1 MRKTHCPG
9 CGAAFQTD
17 SPGEPGFLPSSATG
31 REDAIC
37 RRCFRLLHYG
47 RLESA
52 GKDDRRIERSI
63 KDIAVKV
70 DLTVLV
76 VDIFDLEGS
85 LTFDWLKI
93 VRSPVLLALNKIDL
107 LSKKTPV
114 EEVVEA
120 AGNLCR
126 RRLPSLN
133 LRDVIPVSAREK
145 LGLDKLKEAMVLNRG
160 AHHRIG
166 FLGVTNAGKSSLLS
180 RLLPNEQ
187 REPTVSNLPGTTQGA
202 TRWYLESMDL
212 SLLDTPGF
220 VPGTR
225 LTDIICPE
233 CAGRL
238 VIHKRVDSQ
247 YVEMA
252 AKTSLML
259 GGYTVIT
266 LMDSSSRAVSV
277 YPAQGIKIHS
287 TNSEKAKLLLDS
299 PPDWL
304 GITCKDCHNKLRWE
318 EREYLVPSGCD
329 FFVSGLG
336 WVAVRNHDARFVV
349 QSPEGVETGVRIPNL
364 IGKK

>member
-1 MRKTHCPG
+1 MKKTHCPG
-9 CGAAFQTD
+9 CGAVFQTD

-31 REDAIC
+31 RDDAIC
-37 RRCFRLLHYG
+37 QRCFRLLHYG
-47 RLESA
+47 RLESP
-52 GKDDRRIERSI
+52 GKDDRRIGRSI
-63 KDIAVKV
+63 MDIAGKM
-70 DLTVLV
+70 DLAVLV
-76 VDIFDLEGS
+76 GDIFDLEGS
-85 LTFDWLKI
+85 LTPDWGKVI
-93 VRSPVLLALNKIDL
+93 RCPVLLALNKTDL
-107 LSKKTPV
+107 LPKKTPV

-120 AGNLCR
+120 AENLWHK
-126 RRLPSLN
+126 RLPSLN
-133 LRDVIPVSAREK
+133 LRGIFPVSAREN
-145 LGLDKLKEAMVLNRG
+145 LGLDKLNEAMILNRG
-160 AHHRIG
+160 VHHCIG

-180 RLLPNEQ
+180 RLLPKQ
-187 REPTVSNLPGTTQGA
+187 QKEPTVSNLPGTTQGA
-202 TRWYLESMDL
+202 TRWYLDSTDL
-212 SLLDTPGF
+212 TLLDTPGWI
-220 VPGTR
+220 PGTR
-225 LTDIICPE
+225 LTDILCPE

-238 VIHKRVDSQ
+238 VVHKRVDSQ

-252 AKTSLML
+252 NKSSLML

-277 YPAQGIKIHS
+277 YPAQGIKVHS

-304 GITCKDCHNKLRWE
+304 GVVCKDCRNKLCWE

-349 QSPEGVETGVRIPNL
+349 KSPVGVETGVRVPNL